1 IAAPELADWARR
13 LLEARAQLW
22 LRGTNFQIKVW
33 KALLRV
39 PPGAVTSY
47 GRLALL
53 AGSTRAAR
61 AAGSAVGANPIA
73 VLIPCHRVIRD
84 SGALGECLWGKA
96 ALIGREAAW
105 AEQEKARLVTGL
117 SVAEN
122 DATTAADPRVAGA

>member
-1 IAAPELADWARR
+1 MIDAATALAELRREWPLAQRIAAPELADWARR

-33 KALLRV
+33 KTLLRV

-84 SGALGECLWGKA
+84 SGALGEYRWG
-96 ALIGREAAW
+96 RC
-105 AEQEKARLVTGL
+105 ARRL
-117 SVAEN
+117 
-122 DATTAADPRVAGA
+122 